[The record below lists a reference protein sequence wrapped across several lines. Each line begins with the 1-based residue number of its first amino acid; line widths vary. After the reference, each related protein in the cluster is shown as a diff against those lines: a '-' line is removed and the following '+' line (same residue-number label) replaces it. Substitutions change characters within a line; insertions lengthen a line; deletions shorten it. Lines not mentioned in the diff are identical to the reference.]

1 MAVVAGMWLLADL
14 VTVNAATQFALVAM
28 LVMAVPAM
36 LCLAVA
42 KAILFPL
49 LFLFFAVPFGEFLL
63 PMLMEHT
70 ADFTVAALRLSG
82 VPVYREGLRFV
93 IPTGSW
99 SVVEACSGV
108 RYLIASFMVGTL
120 FAYLNYRSTTR
131 RVVCMAGSV
140 VGRIVANWLRA
151 YMIVMLG
158 HLSGNTIAVGVDHL
172 IYGWVFFGVVIM
184 ILYLIGARWAEPD
197 AAPAAATAAQPGEAG
212 HTASGGAFAAV
223 LLASVALLAL
233 PQWTS
238 ATLQRA
244 NAGAAPPVL
253 VLPDRLGDWRAEAA
267 DAVPW
272 PWRPGFVNPSAEV
285 QRAYTL
291 DIARRRLH
299 RLLPQ
304 PAGPRLVSSQNVL
317 VGSKDLQW
325 RQLPSARRTWPC
337 GLCSADGGLGLFA
350 VGAAA
355 SARRACGGR
364 SGTVW
369 VAGDAAGTARCW
381 ASGGQATT
389 APCWCCL
396 PMPMPTLI
404 RMRGTRLLPL
414 PRHIW
419 VTWNACC
426 ARCAMRADRGGMGY
440 ALQGNPST
448 SGLLAP
454 LIVHVVYR
462 FDTGGLENGV
472 VNLINNLP
480 REAYRH
486 AIVALT
492 DVAPAFR
499 QRIFSEEVQF
509 IALHKP
515 PGQGVWLYPR
525 LWRLFRRLRPSI
537 VHTRNLA
544 ALECQIPAWLAG
556 VPGRVHSEHGRDL
569 IELSGGSKRYRTLRR
584 MYRPFV
590 QQYLAVSRDLEDYL
604 IREVGLPRQRI
615 SQIYNGVDSVK
626 FAPSRPRQAI
636 PGCPFT
642 GSNHWLV
649 GTVGRMQAIKAQ
661 TLLAQAFIRVLELFP
676 ALNGRIVLMVGEG
689 PLAPNRKAL
698 DAGVGHLA

>member
-1 MAVVAGMWLLADL
+1 
-14 VTVNAATQFALVAM
+14 
-28 LVMAVPAM
+28 
-36 LCLAVA
+36 
-42 KAILFPL
+42 
-49 LFLFFAVPFGEFLL
+49 
-63 PMLMEHT
+63 
-70 ADFTVAALRLSG
+70 
-82 VPVYREGLRFV
+82 
-93 IPTGSW
+93 
-99 SVVEACSGV
+99 
-108 RYLIASFMVGTL
+108 
-120 FAYLNYRSTTR
+120 
-131 RVVCMAGSV
+131 
-140 VGRIVANWLRA
+140 
-151 YMIVMLG
+151 
-158 HLSGNTIAVGVDHL
+158 
-172 IYGWVFFGVVIM
+172 
-184 ILYLIGARWAEPD
+184 
-197 AAPAAATAAQPGEAG
+197 
-212 HTASGGAFAAV
+212 
-223 LLASVALLAL
+223 
-233 PQWTS
+233 
-238 ATLQRA
+238 
-244 NAGAAPPVL
+244 
-253 VLPDRLGDWRAEAA
+253 
-267 DAVPW
+267 
-272 PWRPGFVNPSAEV
+272 
-285 QRAYTL
+285 
-291 DIARRRLH
+291 
-299 RLLPQ
+299 
-304 PAGPRLVSSQNVL
+304 
-317 VGSKDLQW
+317 
-325 RQLPSARRTWPC
+325 
-337 GLCSADGGLGLFA
+337 
-350 VGAAA
+350 
-355 SARRACGGR
+355 
-364 SGTVW
+364 
-369 VAGDAAGTARCW
+369 
-381 ASGGQATT
+381 
-389 APCWCCL
+389 
-396 PMPMPTLI
+396 
-404 RMRGTRLLPL
+404 
-414 PRHIW
+414 
-419 VTWNACC
+419 
-426 ARCAMRADRGGMGY
+426 MRADRGGMGD

-676 ALNGRIVLMVGEG
+676 ALNGRMRLVMVGEG
-689 PLAPNRKAL
+689 PLRAESQAL
-698 DAGVGHLA
+698 LDAAGVGHLAWLPGERTDVSKVMQGLDCFVLPSLSEGTSNTILEAMSCGLPVIATDVGGNRDLVLAGRTGVLIPAADVEAMANSIAHLAVHADRATGMGREGRSIVEQSFSLPAMVSAYRELYDRVLSERMKTA